1 MVTVGD
7 IVVTRGAIVDTVRVG
22 IPTAVDLPTVLDEA
36 AMELV
41 PRRAC
46 LSLRRW
52 LLFLRLEERRAL
64 PLVPIVW
71 LLDDLLQLDV
81 SALSSRLAL
90 IRRAVARTANNL
102 FMSILYK

>member
-1 MVTVGD
+1 MVIEGAIVVTVG
-7 IVVTRGAIVDTVRVG
+7 AIVTVREG
-22 IPTAVDLPTVLDEA
+22 ILTAVDLPTVLDEEA
-36 AMELV
+36 IVLV

-46 LSLRRW
+46 LSLRRR

-71 LLDDLLQLDV
+71 PLDDPLQLDV

-102 FMSILYK
+102 FMSILY